1 MAIIKGW
8 GYTPQQTGYIRKR
21 LEIAQ
26 NYRKDAAED
35 YTDHEYQIVLRK
47 LKKVYSEAAGDLK
60 LKAESWKR
68 AHEARVRKYQAQVA
82 RGEITE
88 ADYQAWMRGQVFQGE
103 VWNKKRQQMAE
114 AMADVDA
121 QAMRIVNE
129 GKTRVFAENANYT
142 GYQLEHGGGAD
153 YGFGVYDSAAVARL
167 VREEPRMLP
176 MPKVD
181 KYKDVAWYDR
191 IIENAV
197 TQGILQ
203 GESLEDITYRIA
215 MDTADKSLSAMRRN
229 ARTAYT
235 GAQNAGRLEA
245 MRQADGLGIK
255 TKKQWRCT
263 LDNKTRET
271 HAEMDGQTVEWEEP
285 FLTPLGPLMYPGDP
299 SGEPA
304 NVYNCR
310 CKVEK
315 VFAKYP
321 DIKRYRRD
329 MDGQIVANMSY
340 KEWLEAKN
348 RAGTEAGTEAGA
360 GAEA

>member
-1 MAIIKGW
+1 MAIIKGL
-8 GYTPQQTGYIRKR
+8 GFTPQQTGYIRKK

-103 VWNKKRQQMAE
+103 AWNKKRQQMAE

-203 GESLEDITYRIA
+203 GEDLDDITFRIA

-245 MRQADGLGIK
+245 MRQAEGLGITVMK
-255 TKKQWRCT
+255 RWMCT
-263 LDNKTRET
+263 LDNRTREA
-271 HAEMDGQTVEWEEP
+271 HGALDGQTVPRDEP
-285 FLTPLGPLMYPGDP
+285 FQSLLGPIMYPGDP
-299 SGEPA
+299 SADPA

-310 CKVEK
+310 CTLGYVYP
-315 VFAKYP
+315 KYP
-321 DIKRYRRD
+321 ATIERRD
-329 MDGQIVANMSY
+329 DSGENVGDMTYEQWKQMKG
-340 KEWLEAKN
+340 
-348 RAGTEAGTEAGA
+348 G
-360 GAEA
+360 